1 VRACKYAALLTVIAL
16 SAAAP
21 STEAKAGP
29 KGPIRLL
36 FQFVTNQGGA
46 DTGLVIANTTQDP
59 FGTEPEEGTCTLVF
73 FGANNPNDFTTGPIA
88 GGGMFVNLA
97 STIAPGFRGYIVAE
111 CTFPLA
117 HGMAF
122 VSDVG
127 VQNFGTATLALVLP
141 SGKRKKNESLGN

>member
-1 VRACKYAALLTVIAL
+1 MRARKHAALLLAIAI

-21 STEAKAGP
+21 STEAEAAP
-29 KGPIRLL
+29 KGPTRLL

-46 DTGLVIANTTQDP
+46 DTGLVIVNTTQDP
-59 FGTEPEEGTCTLVF
+59 FGTEPEAGTCTLDF
-73 FGANNPNDFTTGPIA
+73 FGANAPTTFTTPSIA

-97 STIAPGFRGYIVAE
+97 STLAPGFRGYIVAE
-111 CTFPLA
+111 CTFALA
-117 HGMAF
+117 HGMTF

-127 VQNFGTATLALVLP
+127 TQDFGTATLALVLP